1 MWSIPSAFTKVRC
14 VTDTTERAGNGRRLR
29 ADAERNRERIVVA
42 AREVFRE
49 RGLYAPLEEV
59 ASRAG
64 VGVATLYRRFP
75 TRSDLIAGVFEEKMR
90 AYADSVER
98 ALADP
103 DPWRGFCGHVES
115 VCAMQVADRGLT
127 DVLTMTFPADE
138 RFEAARTRAYAGFV
152 ELVSRAK
159 ATGRLRPDFS
169 PEDLAMV
176 LMANAGVVNA
186 TGDAAPGTWRRLVAY
201 FLQAFAAEV
210 ARPLPDPPTPEE
222 MHRAQLRIQRSALR

>member
-1 MWSIPSAFTKVRC
+1 M
-14 VTDTTERAGNGRRLR
+14 TDATDGPDRPRLR
-29 ADAERNRERIVVA
+29 ADAERNRERILAA
-42 AREVFRE
+42 ARQVFRG

-75 TRSDLIAGVFEEKMR
+75 TRVDLITGVFEEKMHE
-90 AYADSVER
+90 YADSVER

-103 DPWRGFCGHVES
+103 DPWQGFCRHVET
-115 VCAMQVADRGLT
+115 VCAMQVGDRGMT
-127 DVLTMTFPADE
+127 DVLTMTFPADV

-152 ELVSRAK
+152 ELVTKAK
-159 ATGRLRPDFS
+159 AAGRLRADFS

-186 TGDAAPGTWRRLVAY
+186 TGDAAPETWRRLVAY
-201 FLQAFAAEV
+201 FLQAFAADA
-210 ARPLPDPPTPEE
+210 ARPLPDPPSPEQ
-222 MHRAQLRIQRSALR
+222 MHQAQLRIQRSALP

>member
-1 MWSIPSAFTKVRC
+1 MWKIPSTFTRVHR
-14 VTDTTERAGNGRRLR
+14 VADATDGPAPRRLR
-29 ADAERNRERIVVA
+29 ADAERNRERVVEA

-59 ASRAG
+59 AARAG
-64 VGVATLYRRFP
+64 VGVGTLYRRFP
-75 TRSDLIAGVFEEKMR
+75 TRADLIAGVFAEKMQ
-90 AYADSVER
+90 AYAESVDR

-103 DPWRGFCGHVES
+103 DPWRGFCRHVET
-115 VCAMQVADRGLT
+115 VCALQVADRGLT

-152 ELVSRAK
+152 ELVSAAK
-159 ATGRLRPDFS
+159 ATGRLRADFS

-186 TGDAAPGTWRRLVAY
+186 TGDAAPETWRRLVAY
-201 FLQAFAAEV
+201 FLQAFAAE
-210 ARPLPDPPTPEE
+210 AAHPLPDPPTPEQ
-222 MHRAQLRIQRSALR
+222 MHRAQLRIQRSALG

>member
-1 MWSIPSAFTKVRC
+1 
-14 VTDTTERAGNGRRLR
+14 VTVPTDQHRAPRPLR
-29 ADAERNRERIVVA
+29 ADAQRNRERIVVA

-75 TRSDLIAGVFEEKMR
+75 TRADLISGVFEEKIH
-90 AYADSVER
+90 AYADSVDR

-103 DPWRGFCGHVES
+103 DPWRGFCEHVER
-115 VCAMQVADRGLT
+115 VCAMQVADRGFT

-138 RFEAARTRAYAGFV
+138 RFEVPRKRAYAGFV
-152 ELVSRAK
+152 ELVDRAK

-176 LMANAGVVNA
+176 LMANAGVVTA
-186 TGDAAPGTWRRLVAY
+186 TGDAAPDTWRRLVAY
-201 FLQAFAAEV
+201 FLQAFDAVAAG
-210 ARPLPDPPTPEE
+210 PLPAPPTPEQ
-222 MHRAQLRIQRSALR
+222 MHRAQLRLQRTALR

>member
-1 MWSIPSAFTKVRC
+1 
-14 VTDTTERAGNGRRLR
+14 VTNATEEPGRPRRLR

-75 TRSDLIAGVFEEKMR
+75 TRADLIAGVFEEKMH

-103 DPWRGFCGHVES
+103 DPWHGFCRHVEA
-115 VCAMQVADRGLT
+115 VCAMQVADRGMT
-127 DVLTMTFPADE
+127 DVLTMTFPADD

-152 ELVSRAK
+152 ELVGAAK

-169 PEDLAMV
+169 PEDLAIV

-186 TGDAAPGTWRRLVAY
+186 TGDAAPDTWRRLVAY
-201 FLQAFAAEV
+201 FLQAFAAE
-210 ARPLPDPPTPEE
+210 AAGPLPEAPSPEQI
-222 MHRAQLRIQRSALR
+222 HRAQLRIQRAALP

>member
-1 MWSIPSAFTKVRC
+1 MWKIPSTSSRVRA
-14 VTDTTERAGNGRRLR
+14 VTEATDEPEGRPRLR

-49 RGLYAPLEEV
+49 RGLHAPLEEV
-59 ASRAG
+59 AARAG

-75 TRSDLIAGVFEEKMR
+75 TRTGLITGVFEEKMH
-90 AYADSVER
+90 AYADSVDR

-103 DPWRGFCGHVES
+103 DPWHGFCRHVET
-115 VCAMQVADRGLT
+115 VCEMQVEDRGLT

-138 RFEAARTRAYAGFV
+138 RFEAARSRAYAGFV
-152 ELVSRAK
+152 ELVSKAK
-159 ATGRLRPDFS
+159 ATGRRRPDFS

-186 TGDAAPGTWRRLVAY
+186 TGSAAPRTWRRLVAY
-201 FLQAFAAEV
+201 FLQAFAAEA

-222 MHRAQLRIQRSALR
+222 MHRAQLRIQRTALP